1 MSRRPSGRLEAVQL
15 MGMMDDML
23 EKAGVDEQSE
33 ELAELSQV
41 GRQRNICSHAAFTW
55 KNGPNLGKYQ
65 AILENIDIS
74 VASAC
79 SYKSAHLQPTF
90 TSGVVSDVCSVLN
103 LSVSSC
109 CRLIFC

>member
-1 MSRRPSGRLEAVQL
+1 

-65 AILENIDIS
+65 PAAANLHIYN
-74 VASAC
+74 
-79 SYKSAHLQPTF
+79 P
-90 TSGVVSDVCSVLN
+90 DVCSALN

-109 CRLIFC
+109 

>member
-1 MSRRPSGRLEAVQL
+1 MPRRPSGRLEAVQL

-41 GRQRNICSHAAFTW
+41 GRQRKICIHTAFMW

-65 AILENIDIS
+65 DILENIDI
-74 VASAC
+74 
-79 SYKSAHLQPTF
+79 
-90 TSGVVSDVCSVLN
+90 
-103 LSVSSC
+103 
-109 CRLIFC
+109 